1 MTVADLPAEQP
12 TTVEALVRARLSRA
26 LGGRRGML
34 ESAVPTLA
42 FTLTWISTHHLKLA
56 LGLSGAAAAVLLI
69 VRLVQRSNVQFVV
82 NSMIGIAIAAVFAL
96 RSGRAEDAFLPGLIY
111 NAVYSALLL
120 GSVAVRWPLVGFM
133 IGGVTGDLTEW
144 HRDRH
149 LVSLCSRL
157 TVVLAVP
164 CVLRLLVQFP
174 LYLAGEAGW
183 LGVAKIALGWP
194 LQIAALALMAWMLNR
209 DSTPLP
215 VRGSA
220 ASSTA

>member
-1 MTVADLPAEQP
+1 MADLSVEQP

-26 LGGRRGML
+26 LGGRRGMV

-42 FTLTWISTHHLKLA
+42 FTLTWVTTHHLKLA
-56 LGLSGAAAAVLLI
+56 LALSGGAAALLLI

-82 NSMIGIAIAAVFAL
+82 NAMVGIAIAAVFAL

-111 NAVYSALLL
+111 NAVYSTLLL
-120 GSVAVRWPLVGFM
+120 GSVLVRWPIVGFM

-149 LVSLCSRL
+149 LVSLCSKL
-157 TVVLAVP
+157 TVVLAAP
-164 CVLRLLVQFP
+164 CVLRLLVQLP

-183 LGVAKIALGWP
+183 LGIAKIALGWP
-194 LQIAALALMAWMLNR
+194 LQLAALALMAWMLNR

-215 VRGSA
+215 LRSPA
-220 ASSTA
+220 ASTPA